1 MLWWPSCARRMT
13 RGITSRVPL
22 KANFRSMA
30 SPCRIALYLL
40 TSAGDERDLF
50 AFYATTVHTLRQS
63 SQNVKPLV
71 LLGFK
76 VVSDLKP
83 PQKIWQKSKP
93 PFRIE
98 FWSQTPQAG
107 DKYQWY
113 QASHSPW
120 QNLAESSVTFRTGR
134 WHEIK
139 TYRLIVWSRQKVK
152 SFKCAWT
159 HVSPRYY
166 TPR

>member
-1 MLWWPSCARRMT
+1 MT

-22 KANFRSMA
+22 KANFPSMA
-30 SPCRIALYLL
+30 NPCRIALYLL

-83 PQKIWQKSKP
+83 PEKIRQKSKP

-98 FWSQTPQAG
+98 F
-107 DKYQWY
+107 
-113 QASHSPW
+113 
-120 QNLAESSVTFRTGR
+120 
-134 WHEIK
+134 
-139 TYRLIVWSRQKVK
+139 
-152 SFKCAWT
+152 
-159 HVSPRYY
+159 
-166 TPR
+166 